1 MGLTPV
7 WAHTVSMKRW
17 LVPALVAAV
26 ILALGVFAA
35 VSSKESDDSDDTR
48 NTASNSRKHQDG
60 KHSDNRGGRVKAD
73 REDMG
78 NGPPS
83 WAHSKKGKPDK
94 AAREEWREL
103 TPGQR
108 RALIDELIREHA
120 EGMKEWREC
129 VLDERDDC
137 ERPFPPGLAKRR

>member
-1 MGLTPV
+1 MGFAV
-7 WAHTVSMKRW
+7 IWAHTVSMKRW

-35 VSSKESDDSDDTR
+35 VSSKESNDSDDAK
-48 NTASNSRKHQDG
+48 NSASHGRKHADDKGAKG
-60 KHSDNRGGRVKAD
+60 KAERD
-73 REDMG
+73 DMG

-103 TPGQR
+103 TPAQR
-108 RALIDELIREHA
+108 RALIDELISEHA